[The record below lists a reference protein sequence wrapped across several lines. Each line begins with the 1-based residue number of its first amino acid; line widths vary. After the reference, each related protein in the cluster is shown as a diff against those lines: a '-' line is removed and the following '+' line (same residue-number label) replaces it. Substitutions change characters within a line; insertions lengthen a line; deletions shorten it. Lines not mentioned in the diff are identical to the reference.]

1 MLVRRLDEPT
11 QLRFHPERLEIIACD
26 RIAVDTPR
34 RVTPA
39 QSRLTISIKAG
50 QLAEGGV
57 SLPKVFK
64 RGIRRSKCFTAR
76 PRLEAK
82 LVEILRVADIQ
93 RVKQDRIDY
102 SEDDDVRP
110 DPQHQSDQGYKRECG
125 RLPQHAQRI

>member
-1 MLVRRLDEPT
+1 MLVRRLDEST
-11 QLRFHPERLEIIACD
+11 YLRLHPQQIEIIGCD
-26 RIAVDTPR
+26 RIAVDTP

-82 LVEILRVADIQ
+82 LVEILRVAHIQ
-93 RVKQDRIDY
+93 RMQQDRIQY
-102 SEDDDVRP
+102 SEDDDVGP
-110 DPQHQSDQGYKRECG
+110 NPQH
-125 RLPQHAQRI
+125 

>member
-1 MLVRRLDEPT
+1 MLVRRLDEST
-11 QLRFHPERLEIIACD
+11 YLRLRPQQIEIIGCD
-26 RIAVDTPR
+26 RIAVDTPC

-76 PRLEAK
+76 PRLESK
-82 LVEILRVADIQ
+82 LEEILRVAHIQ
-93 RVKQDRIDY
+93 KMQQDRLDH
-102 SEDDDVRP
+102 SEHDDGRP
-110 DPQHQSDQGYKRECG
+110 DPH
-125 RLPQHAQRI
+125 P

>member
-1 MLVRRLDEPT
+1 MLVRRLDEST
-11 QLRFHPERLEIIACD
+11 HLWLYPEHLEIIACD

-34 RVTPA
+34 RVTSA
-39 QSRLTISIKAG
+39 HSRLTISIKAG

-76 PRLEAK
+76 PWLEAK

-93 RVKQDRIDY
+93 RMQQHRIHY
-102 SEDDDVRP
+102 SENDDVRP
-110 DPQHQSDQGYKRECG
+110 NAQHQSE
-125 RLPQHAQRI
+125 